1 MFHIRSH
8 ALSKYFLGLFL
19 LLMLAWFGWN
29 DICRPLYEQ
38 IRLTITKKETC
49 HVYTTWLAIW
59 SRPNHYNSFFC
70 LAIAFLSLCFRQ
82 KIERSTLTGSN
93 REVVIS
99 TAFHSFGLT
108 VYGQYIYWT
117 DFYTKKST
125 VLTSTMG
132 QTWLQWPLVCPP
144 SLVASPQ
151 LSRPSSSSVAIL
163 VTSSMEDAAISVLQ
177 VRGGAGRW
185 KQVFSDKDCHHNDK
199 DTRRGRLQGY
209 YLQEE
214 KETEILDFR
223 LFIKCTKG
231 YILRALSCGFLICS
245 TWTGF
250 VKAV

>member
-117 DFYTKKST
+117 DFYTKKIYRANKYDGSDLIAMTTRLPTQPSGIST
-125 VLTSTMG
+125 VVKTQQQQCSNPCDQFNGGCSHICAPGKGRSRKMKTS
-132 QTWLQWPLVCPP
+132 
-144 SLVASPQ
+144 
-151 LSRPSSSSVAIL
+151 I
-163 VTSSMEDAAISVLQ
+163 
-177 VRGGAGRW
+177 
-185 KQVFSDKDCHHNDK
+185 
-199 DTRRGRLQGY
+199 
-209 YLQEE
+209 
-214 KETEILDFR
+214 
-223 LFIKCTKG
+223 
-231 YILRALSCGFLICS
+231 
-245 TWTGF
+245 
-250 VKAV
+250 